1 MTQTWRSSLLPVLS
15 FCCFIAAWE
24 FASTF
29 LVSPRMVPPPDLVF
43 RTAVPMFLSGEIE
56 RHTVDSLIRLAVG
69 FAAGTILAI
78 LLGIPMGQVPAIR
91 GLCEPIIQ
99 FFRFL
104 SPTAMIP
111 IAVVWFG
118 IGEMSKYFLIF
129 WGCFFVILLNTVQG
143 VISTPEARLRA
154 SACLGATRMQT
165 FVRVVLPSA
174 APYIVTGMRVAL
186 ALSFTAIIPAEIL
199 AADSG
204 LGYLLQQS
212 SLLLQTNRIFVVLAL
227 FGVIGGLC
235 DWAFQLLTKA
245 CLNKYL

>member
-1 MTQTWRSSLLPVLS
+1 VKQSVRLSLLSVLS
-15 FCCFIAAWE
+15 FCCFIAVWK
-24 FASTF
+24 FTSTF
-29 LVSPRMVPPPDLVF
+29 LVSARMVPPPDLVL
-43 RTAVPMFLSGEIE
+43 RTAIPMFISGEIV
-56 RHTVDSLIRLAVG
+56 RHASISLYRLAVG
-69 FAAGTILAI
+69 FSAGTVLAI
-78 LLGIPMGQVPAIR
+78 ILGVPMGRLPVVR
-91 GLCEPIIQ
+91 RLCEPIVQ
-99 FFRFL
+99 FFRFI

-118 IGEMSKYFLIF
+118 IGELSKYFLIF

-154 SACLGATRMQT
+154 AACLGATRMQT
-165 FVRVVLPSA
+165 FTRVVLPSA
-174 APYIVTGMRVAL
+174 APYIITGMRVAL

-227 FGVIGGLC
+227 FGVIGGLS
-235 DWAFQLLTKA
+235 DWLFRIATDRLFE
-245 CLNKYL
+245 KYL